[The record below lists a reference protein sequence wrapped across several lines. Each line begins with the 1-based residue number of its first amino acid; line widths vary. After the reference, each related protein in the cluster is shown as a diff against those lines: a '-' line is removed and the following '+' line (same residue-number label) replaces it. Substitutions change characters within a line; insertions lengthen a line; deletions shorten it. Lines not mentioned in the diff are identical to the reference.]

1 MLNIK
6 LIYKS
11 LLDNHI
17 KLMRQ
22 ISFIL
27 ILFAYFTISTVII
40 VLLTP
45 ESSEKA
51 SFVAFLNSLGV
62 YLWLIFLL
70 LAILSVLFPDDR
82 KEQNKNYLSN
92 RQMFFIIYFPVLPMF
107 ISSIGFA
114 VIFIG
119 ILLKNLFLIGIG
131 QITFLIGLLL
141 ALIMWY
147 MKSNIERQIYYSIT
161 EAHKS
166 LITIDKNNSYQVN
179 RFIKFIKL
187 TYDNLNIK
195 LGRKLKINTSELGIF
210 HIKTILNDIL
220 PYYIKLG
227 DETQLESLRR
237 HIETMSKSV
246 DETGYI
252 NLRVFNNELIQLGNE
267 VIEFLKDN
275 DLKIVHR
282 FTIWNFFKNIENI
295 KNVGT
300 ILFYLIMLSLM
311 IMNYFEYGK
320 LPEAIIR

>member
-40 VLLTP
+40 VHFTP

-62 YLWLIFLL
+62 YLWLIYLL

-82 KEQNKNYLSN
+82 KERIVNYVSN
-92 RQMFFIIYFPVLPMF
+92 RQMFFIIYFPALPMF

-119 ILLKNLFLIGIG
+119 ILLNNLFLIGIG
-131 QITFLIGLLL
+131 QITFLIGLPL
-141 ALIMWY
+141 ALIMLY

-179 RFIKFIKL
+179 RFIKFTKL

-210 HIKTILNDIL
+210 HIKTLLNDIL

-252 NLRVFNNELIQLGNE
+252 NLRVFNNEFIQLCNE

>member
-6 LIYKS
+6 LIYLS

-27 ILFAYFTISTVII
+27 ILFAYFTISTAII

-45 ESSEKA
+45 DSSEKA

-70 LAILSVLFPDDR
+70 LAILIVLFPDDR
-82 KEQNKNYLSN
+82 NEQIKNYISN
-92 RQMFFIIYFPVLPMF
+92 RQMFFIKYFPALPMF
-107 ISSIGFA
+107 ISSIGFV

-131 QITFLIGLLL
+131 QITFLIGGLL
-141 ALIMWY
+141 ALIMLY
-147 MKSNIERQIYYSIT
+147 MKSNIEGQIYYSIT

-210 HIKTILNDIL
+210 QIKTILNDIL

-275 DLKIVHR
+275 DLKIVPR
-282 FTIWNFFKNIENI
+282 FTIWNFFKDIENI

-320 LPEAIIR
+320 LPDTIIR